1 VYNGFCRNITID
13 VGGNVGK
20 ADLMSMQ
27 IKINAVNQADAG
39 TCILSRNEAV
49 NCICMILRGKAAVR
63 GKGVNLLLGA
73 GSFLGINDFY
83 AGQYLCDY
91 VAIEDVTFFAF
102 PVSAAKGLKH
112 ILAAN
117 RDYGGLMVWAFSR
130 YITELGRL
138 YGEVCD
144 KAKQVGE
151 EVKAYYI
158 QYNEYGVAAGLNPRS
173 LTFAEELKPF
183 SARESLDA
191 RKLEYYREASRIPLE
206 KHKEYYLDSI
216 VMSEQQVED
225 EVAFINKLL
234 NACAEAAEYLEDVFY
249 CLINNSDKNLFLYV
263 ASLLVEVNQKG
274 TDTEVLSG
282 MLDELTDRINSIES
296 FLCERLGSHI
306 DVDRKRMEEVYVSV
320 ISGNAAVA
328 GLADE
333 EDSFTEN
340 LDEEHMNQI
349 KKILSGSLQQI
360 LTFSEWEEA
369 KAEAFRTAIESFIG
383 LEDRLS
389 VEDTVRKL
397 KREISKQ
404 FFDLYQDVFLHA
416 YAMKTL
422 PMAVEL
428 FLDYAYVDERLITEE
443 QLMQFCSFKKE
454 GQESP
459 CEVYTIREWLRLVYE
474 GKKEPS
480 RSDLDMTFEE
490 NLRDMKKRGLLTEEQ
505 MRAAATDRKT
515 RLDYEIHNMFACN
528 DRLVNGQISTFVPI
542 LYAEGLGWAPS
553 KSYLTKKK
561 VNELILRLMQKDPTV
576 FYREVMYRS
585 EALEI
590 EKEFVMKQVF
600 PEIILLPCNGVKAI
614 MWQEITGKRRD
625 SKARFLLPH
634 FYEGDPEDAM
644 VQTLGRFRWELCRTM
659 MGLSWNNI
667 QIKSLTS
674 EFCDYLQYYR
684 KNHELSEEKREKV
697 KLQLQKA
704 KNSTKEAFVQ
714 DYEIWVKYESAGA
727 VRLNKVAREL
737 LATYCP
743 FGIELR
749 NSLKTQPIFEDAM
762 GRFERGRSKK
772 VYELEMRYRV
782 LEREKGEL
790 PEALKENLNYYKNL

>member
-1 VYNGFCRNITID
+1 MYNEICRNVTI
-13 VGGNVGK
+13 NVVVNVRK
-20 ADLMSMQ
+20 ADIMSMQ
-27 IKINAVNQADAG
+27 IKINAVNQAEEG
-39 TCILSRNEAV
+39 TCILSRGEAV
-49 NCICMILRGKAAVR
+49 NCICMILRGKVAVC
-63 GKGVNLLLGA
+63 GKGVSLPLGA

-91 VAIEDVTFFAF
+91 VVVENVTFFAF
-102 PVSAAKGLKH
+102 PTSAAKGLKN
-112 ILAAN
+112 ILTAN
-117 RDYGGLMVWAFSR
+117 RDYGGLMVWAFAR
-130 YITELGRL
+130 YMAELRRL
-138 YGEVCD
+138 YDEICD
-144 KAKQVGE
+144 NAKLLSE
-151 EVKAYYI
+151 EIKKYYA
-158 QYNEYGVAAGLNPRS
+158 QYNEYGAVAGLNLRS

-183 SARESLDA
+183 IPAALDT
-191 RKLEYYREASRIPLE
+191 RKMEYYKEASRISLE

-216 VMSEQQVED
+216 VMSEQQVE
-225 EVAFINKLL
+225 EEAALVNTLL
-234 NACAEAAEYLEDVFY
+234 SACAEATEYLEDVFY

-263 ASLLVEVNQKG
+263 ASLLVEANQKG
-274 TDTEVLSG
+274 TDTGALSG
-282 MLDELTDRINSIES
+282 MLDELTDRINSTES
-296 FLCERLGSHI
+296 FLCERLGSRI
-306 DVDRKRMEEVYVSV
+306 DVNRKRMEEVYVSV
-320 ISGNAAVA
+320 ISGNVAVA
-328 GLADE
+328 GFVE
-333 EDSFTEN
+333 EEN
-340 LDEEHMNQI
+340 PVVETPDEEHMNQI
-349 KKILSGSLQQI
+349 KKILTGSLQQI
-360 LTFSEWEEA
+360 LAFAEWKEE
-369 KAEAFRTAIESFIG
+369 KAETFRTAIESFVG
-383 LEDRLS
+383 LADRLS
-389 VEDTVRKL
+389 AEDTVRKL
-397 KREISKQ
+397 KRDISKQ

-416 YAMKTL
+416 YSAKTL

-443 QLMQFCSFKKE
+443 QLAQFCSFKKE
-454 GQESP
+454 SQEAP

-480 RSDLDMTFEE
+480 RSELDMTFEE
-490 NLRDMKKRGLLTEEQ
+490 NLRDMRKRGMLTEEQ
-505 MRAAATDRKT
+505 MRAAATDRKV
-515 RLDYEIHNMFACN
+515 RLEYEIHNMFSGN

-542 LYAEGLGWAPS
+542 LYAEGLGWAPA

-561 VNELILRLMQKDPTV
+561 VNEVIRRLMKKDPTV

-585 EALEI
+585 EAFQI
-590 EKEFVMKQVF
+590 EKEFVMKQVL

-625 SKARFLLPH
+625 SQARFLLPH
-634 FYEGDPEDAM
+634 FYEGDPEDVM
-644 VQTLGRFRWELCRTM
+644 IQTLGRFRWELCRTM
-659 MGLSWNNI
+659 MGLAWNNI

-714 DYEIWVKYESAGA
+714 DYEIWMKYESAGA

-743 FGIELR
+743 LSVEIRNALR
-749 NSLKTQPIFEDAM
+749 SQPIFEDAM

-772 VYELEMRYRV
+772 VYELETRYRM

-790 PEALKENLNYYKNL
+790 PEALTENLNYYKNL

>member
-1 VYNGFCRNITID
+1 MGIQIT
-13 VGGNVGK
+13 
-20 ADLMSMQ
+20 
-27 IKINAVNQADAG
+27 INAVNQAEAG
-39 TCILSRNEAV
+39 TCILSREQAV
-49 NCICMILRGKAAVR
+49 NCICMILRGKVAVR
-63 GKGVNLLLGA
+63 GKGVNLPLGA
-73 GSFLGINDFY
+73 GSFLGIHDFY

-91 VAIEDVTFFAF
+91 VAIENVTFFAF
-102 PVSAAKGLKH
+102 PVSASKGLKH
-112 ILAAN
+112 ILTAN
-117 RDYGGLMVWAFSR
+117 RDYGGLMVWAFAR
-130 YITELGRL
+130 YITDLGRL
-138 YGEVCD
+138 YTEICDNAKALGEV
-144 KAKQVGE
+144 
-151 EVKAYYI
+151 VKEYYLK
-158 QYNEYGVAAGLNPRS
+158 YNECGTAAGLEPRS

-183 SARESLDA
+183 VPAGSLDL
-191 RKLEYYREASRIPLE
+191 RRIEYYKEAARISLE

-216 VMSEQQVED
+216 VMSEQQVE
-225 EVAFINKLL
+225 EESAIVNVLL
-234 NACAEAAEYLEDVFY
+234 GACAEATEYLEDIFY
-249 CLINNSDKNLFLYV
+249 CLINNGDKNLFLYV
-263 ASLLVEVNQKG
+263 ASLLVEANQKG
-274 TDTEVLSG
+274 ADTAALSG
-282 MLDELTDRINSIES
+282 MLDELTDQINSIES
-296 FLCERLGSHI
+296 FLCERLGSRI
-306 DVDRKRMEEVYVSV
+306 DVNRKRMEEVYVSV
-320 ISGNAAVA
+320 ISGNTAAA
-328 GLADE
+328 GLVEE
-333 EDSFTEN
+333 EDATAEI

-349 KKILSGSLQQI
+349 KKILNGSLQQI
-360 LTFSEWEEA
+360 LAFAEWEEERA
-369 KAEAFRTAIESFIG
+369 NAFRTAIESFIR

-389 VEDTVRKL
+389 AEDTVRKL
-397 KREISKQ
+397 KREISKL

-416 YAMKTL
+416 YGTKTL

-428 FLDYAYVDERLITEE
+428 FLDYAYIDERLITEE
-443 QLMQFCSFKKE
+443 QLMQFCSFKKDSSE
-454 GQESP
+454 GP
-459 CEVYTIREWLRLVYE
+459 CEVYTIREWLRLIYE

-480 RSDLDMTFEE
+480 RSELDMTFEE
-490 NLRDMKKRGLLTEEQ
+490 NLRDMKKRGMLTEEQ

-515 RLDYEIHNMFACN
+515 RLDYEIHNMFSCN

-542 LYAEGLGWAPS
+542 LYAEGLGWAPA

-561 VNELILRLMQKDPTV
+561 VNETILRLMKKDPTV

-585 EALEI
+585 EALEV

-625 SKARFLLPH
+625 SQARFLLPH
-634 FYEGDPEDAM
+634 FYEGDPEDVM
-644 VQTLGRFRWELCRTM
+644 IQTLGRFRWELCRTM
-659 MGLSWNNI
+659 MGLAWNNI

-674 EFCDYLQYYR
+674 EYCDYLQYYR

-743 FGIELR
+743 LSIELR
-749 NSLKTQPIFEDAM
+749 NSLRTQPIFEDAM

-772 VYELEMRYRV
+772 VYELEMRYRM

-790 PEALKENLNYYKNL
+790 PQALGETLNYYKNL

>member
-1 VYNGFCRNITID
+1 MYNEICRNVTI
-13 VGGNVGK
+13 NVVVNVRK
-20 ADLMSMQ
+20 ADIMSMQ
-27 IKINAVNQADAG
+27 IKINAVNQAEEG
-39 TCILSRNEAV
+39 TCILSRGEAV
-49 NCICMILRGKAAVR
+49 NCICMILRGKVAVC
-63 GKGVNLLLGA
+63 GKGVSLPLGA

-91 VAIEDVTFFAF
+91 VVVENVTFFAF
-102 PVSAAKGLKH
+102 PTSAAKGLKN
-112 ILAAN
+112 ILTAN
-117 RDYGGLMVWAFSR
+117 RDYGGLMVWAFAR
-130 YITELGRL
+130 YMAELRRL
-138 YGEVCD
+138 YDEICD
-144 KAKQVGE
+144 NAKLLSE
-151 EVKAYYI
+151 EIKKYYA
-158 QYNEYGVAAGLNPRS
+158 QYNEYGAVAGLNLRS

-183 SARESLDA
+183 IPAALDT
-191 RKLEYYREASRIPLE
+191 RKMEYYKEASRISLE

-216 VMSEQQVED
+216 VMSEQQVE
-225 EVAFINKLL
+225 EEAALVNTLL
-234 NACAEAAEYLEDVFY
+234 SACAEATEYLEDVFY

-263 ASLLVEVNQKG
+263 ASLLVEANQKG
-274 TDTEVLSG
+274 TDTGALSG
-282 MLDELTDRINSIES
+282 MLDELTDRINSTES
-296 FLCERLGSHI
+296 FLCERLGSRI
-306 DVDRKRMEEVYVSV
+306 DVNRKRMEEVYISV
-320 ISGNAAVA
+320 ISGNVAVA
-328 GLADE
+328 GFVE
-333 EDSFTEN
+333 EEN
-340 LDEEHMNQI
+340 PVVETPDEEHMNQI
-349 KKILSGSLQQI
+349 KKILTGSLQQI
-360 LTFSEWEEA
+360 LAFAEWKEE
-369 KAEAFRTAIESFIG
+369 KAEAFRTAIESFVG
-383 LEDRLS
+383 LADRLS
-389 VEDTVRKL
+389 AEDTVRKL
-397 KREISKQ
+397 KRDISKQ

-416 YAMKTL
+416 YSAKTL

-443 QLMQFCSFKKE
+443 QLAQFCSFKKE
-454 GQESP
+454 SQEAP

-480 RSDLDMTFEE
+480 RSELDMTFEE
-490 NLRDMKKRGLLTEEQ
+490 NLRDMRKRGMLTEEQ
-505 MRAAATDRKT
+505 MRAAATDRKV
-515 RLDYEIHNMFACN
+515 RLEYEIHNMFSGN

-542 LYAEGLGWAPS
+542 LYAEGLGWAPA

-561 VNELILRLMQKDPTV
+561 VNEVIRRLMKKDPTV

-585 EALEI
+585 EAFQI
-590 EKEFVMKQVF
+590 EKEFVMKQVL

-625 SKARFLLPH
+625 SQARFLLPH
-634 FYEGDPEDAM
+634 FYEGDPED
-644 VQTLGRFRWELCRTM
+644 VLIQTLGRFRWELCRTM
-659 MGLSWNNI
+659 MGLAWNNI

-714 DYEIWVKYESAGA
+714 DYEIWMKYESAGA

-743 FGIELR
+743 LSVEIRNALR
-749 NSLKTQPIFEDAM
+749 SQPIFEDAM

-772 VYELEMRYRV
+772 VYELETRYRM

-790 PEALKENLNYYKNL
+790 PEALTENLNYYKNL

>member
-1 VYNGFCRNITID
+1 
-13 VGGNVGK
+13 
-20 ADLMSMQ
+20 MSMQ
-27 IKINAVNQADAG
+27 ITINAVNQAESG
-39 TCILSRNEAV
+39 TCILSREESV
-49 NCICMILRGKAAVR
+49 NCICMILRGKVAVR
-63 GKGVNLLLGA
+63 GKGVNLPLGA
-73 GSFLGINDFY
+73 GSFLGIHDFY

-91 VAIEDVTFFAF
+91 VAIESVTFFAF
-102 PVSAAKGLKH
+102 PVSVSKGLKH
-112 ILAAN
+112 ILTAN

-130 YITELGRL
+130 FITDMGRL
-138 YGEVCD
+138 YAEICNN
-144 KAKQVGE
+144 AKVLGE
-151 EVKAYYI
+151 EVKQFYL
-158 QYNEYGVAAGLNPRS
+158 QYNECGTDAGLEPRS

-183 SARESLDA
+183 VPADNLELR
-191 RKLEYYREASRIPLE
+191 RMEYYKEAARIPLE

-216 VMSEQQVED
+216 VMSEQQVE
-225 EVAFINKLL
+225 EEAVLVNSLL
-234 NACAEAAEYLEDVFY
+234 QACAEATEYLEDVFY
-249 CLINNSDKNLFLYV
+249 CLINNGDQNLFLYV
-263 ASLLVEVNQKG
+263 AALLVEANRKG
-274 TDTEVLSG
+274 TDATALSG
-282 MLDELTDRINSIES
+282 MLDELTDRINSTES
-296 FLCERLGSHI
+296 FLCERLGSCI
-306 DVDRKRMEEVYVSV
+306 DVNRKRMEEVYVSV
-320 ISGNAAVA
+320 ISGNTAAA
-328 GLADE
+328 GLGEEADAIAE
-333 EDSFTEN
+333 
-340 LDEEHMNQI
+340 LPDEEHMNQI

-360 LTFSEWEEA
+360 LAFAEWEEERT
-369 KAEAFRTAIESFIG
+369 KAFSAAIESFVG
-383 LEDRLS
+383 LADRLS
-389 VEDTVRKL
+389 PEDMVRKL
-397 KREISKQ
+397 KREISKF

-416 YAMKTL
+416 YGMKTL

-428 FLDYAYVDERLITEE
+428 FLDYAYIDERLITEE
-443 QLMQFCSFKKE
+443 QLMQFCSFKKDMSE
-454 GQESP
+454 GP
-459 CEVYTIREWLRLVYE
+459 CEVYTIREWLCLIYE

-480 RSDLDMTFEE
+480 RSELDMTFEE
-490 NLRDMKKRGLLTEEQ
+490 NLRDMKKRGMLTEEQ

-515 RLDYEIHNMFACN
+515 RLDYEIHNMFSCN

-542 LYAEGLGWAPS
+542 LYAEGLGWDPS

-561 VNELILRLMQKDPTV
+561 VNETVLRLMKKDPTV

-585 EALEI
+585 EELEI

-625 SKARFLLPH
+625 SQARFLLPH
-634 FYEGDPEDAM
+634 FYEGDPEDVM
-644 VQTLGRFRWELCRTM
+644 IQTLGRFRWELCRTM
-659 MGLSWNNI
+659 MGLAWNNI

-674 EFCDYLQYYR
+674 EYCDYLQYYR

-704 KNSTKEAFVQ
+704 KNSTKETFVQ

-743 FGIELR
+743 FGVELR
-749 NSLKTQPIFEDAM
+749 SSLKTQPIFEDAM

-790 PEALKENLNYYKNL
+790 PQALVETLNYYKNL

>member
-1 VYNGFCRNITID
+1 
-13 VGGNVGK
+13 
-20 ADLMSMQ
+20 MSMQ
-27 IKINAVNQADAG
+27 IKINAVNQAEAG
-39 TCILSRNEAV
+39 SCILSRDEAV

-63 GKGVNLLLGA
+63 GKGINLSLGA
-73 GSFLGINDFY
+73 GSFLGINDYY
-83 AGQYLCDY
+83 AGRYLCDY
-91 VAIEDVTFFAF
+91 VAVENVTFFAF

-112 ILAAN
+112 ILSAN
-117 RDYGGLMVWAFSR
+117 RDYGGLMVWAFAR
-130 YITELGRL
+130 YIADLGRL
-138 YGEVCD
+138 YGEICD
-144 KAKQVGE
+144 NAKQLNE
-151 EVKAYYI
+151 EVKKYYI
-158 QYNEYGVAAGLNPRS
+158 QYKEYGVAAGLEPRS
-173 LTFAEELKPF
+173 LAFAEELKPF
-183 SARESLDA
+183 VERRPDT
-191 RKLEYYREASRIPLE
+191 RKLDYYREAARISLE
-206 KHKEYYLDSI
+206 KHKEYYVDSI
-216 VMSEQQVED
+216 VMSEQQVE
-225 EVAFINKLL
+225 EEAALVNSLL
-234 NACAEAAEYLEDVFY
+234 LACAEAAEHLEDAFY

-263 ASLLVEVNQKG
+263 ASLLVEANQKG
-274 TDTEVLSG
+274 TETAGLSG
-282 MLDELTDRINSIES
+282 ILDELTDRINSIEG
-296 FLCERLGSHI
+296 FLCDRLGSRV
-306 DVDRKRMEEVYVSV
+306 DVDRKRMEEVYISV

-328 GLADE
+328 GLTE
-333 EDSFTEN
+333 EDSATEAP
-340 LDEEHMNQI
+340 DEEHMSQI
-349 KKILSGSLQQI
+349 KKILQGSLRQI
-360 LTFSEWEEA
+360 LAFAEWEEE
-369 KAEAFRTAIESFIG
+369 KAEAFRAAVETFIG

-389 VEDTVRKL
+389 ADDTVRKL
-397 KREISKQ
+397 KRDISKL

-416 YAMKTL
+416 YPEKNL

-443 QLMQFCSFKKE
+443 QLMQFCSFKIE
-454 GQESP
+454 SQEAP
-459 CEVYTIREWLRLVYE
+459 CEVYTIREWLRMIYE

-480 RSDLDMTFEE
+480 RNDLDMTFEE
-490 NLRDMKKRGLLTEEQ
+490 YLRDMKKRGALTEEQ

-515 RLDYEIHNMFACN
+515 RLDYEVHSMFAYN

-542 LYAEGLGWAPS
+542 LYTEGLGWAPS

-561 VNELILRLMQKDPTV
+561 VNEFILRLLQKDPTV

-585 EALEI
+585 EALGI
-590 EKEFVMKQVF
+590 EKEYVMKQVL
-600 PEIILLPCNGVKAI
+600 PEIILLPCNGIKAI

-634 FYEGDPEDAM
+634 FFEGDPEDAM
-644 VQTLGRFRWELCRTM
+644 IQTFGRFRWELCRTM
-659 MGLSWNNI
+659 MGLAWNNL

-674 EFCDYLQYYR
+674 EYCDYLQYYR

-714 DYEIWVKYESAGA
+714 DYEIWIKYEAAGA

-743 FGIELR
+743 FGVKFR
-749 NSLKTQPIFEDAM
+749 NALKSQPIFEDAM

-790 PEALKENLNYYKNL
+790 PEALTETLNYYKNL

>member
-1 VYNGFCRNITID
+1 MYNEICRNVTI
-13 VGGNVGK
+13 NVVVNVRK
-20 ADLMSMQ
+20 ADIMSMQ
-27 IKINAVNQADAG
+27 IKINAVNQAEEG
-39 TCILSRNEAV
+39 TCILSRGEAV
-49 NCICMILRGKAAVR
+49 NCICMILRGKVAVC
-63 GKGVNLLLGA
+63 GKGVSLPLGA

-91 VAIEDVTFFAF
+91 VVVENVTFFAF
-102 PVSAAKGLKH
+102 PTSAAKGLKN
-112 ILAAN
+112 ILTAN
-117 RDYGGLMVWAFSR
+117 RDYGGLMVWAFAR
-130 YITELGRL
+130 YMAELRRL
-138 YGEVCD
+138 YDEICD
-144 KAKQVGE
+144 NAKLLSE
-151 EVKAYYI
+151 EIKKYYA
-158 QYNEYGVAAGLNPRS
+158 QYNEYGAVAGLNLRS

-183 SARESLDA
+183 IPAALDA
-191 RKLEYYREASRIPLE
+191 RKMEYYKEASRISLE

-216 VMSEQQVED
+216 VMSEQQVE
-225 EVAFINKLL
+225 EEAALVNTLL
-234 NACAEAAEYLEDVFY
+234 SACAEATEYLEDVFY

-263 ASLLVEVNQKG
+263 ASLLVEANQKG
-274 TDTEVLSG
+274 TDTGALSG
-282 MLDELTDRINSIES
+282 MLDELTDRINSTES
-296 FLCERLGSHI
+296 FLCERLGSRI
-306 DVDRKRMEEVYVSV
+306 DVNRKRMEEVYVSV
-320 ISGNAAVA
+320 ISGNVAVA
-328 GLADE
+328 GFVE
-333 EDSFTEN
+333 EEN
-340 LDEEHMNQI
+340 PVVETPDEEHMNQI
-349 KKILSGSLQQI
+349 KKILTGSLQQI
-360 LTFSEWEEA
+360 LAFAEWREE
-369 KAEAFRTAIESFIG
+369 KAEAFRTAIESFVG
-383 LEDRLS
+383 LADRLS
-389 VEDTVRKL
+389 AEDTVRKL
-397 KREISKQ
+397 KRDISKQ

-416 YAMKTL
+416 YSAKTL

-443 QLMQFCSFKKE
+443 QLAQFCSFKKE
-454 GQESP
+454 SQEAP

-480 RSDLDMTFEE
+480 RSELDMTFEE
-490 NLRDMKKRGLLTEEQ
+490 NLRDMRKRGMLTEEQ
-505 MRAAATDRKT
+505 MRAAATDRKV
-515 RLDYEIHNMFACN
+515 RLEYEIHNMFSGN

-542 LYAEGLGWAPS
+542 LYAEGLGWAPA

-561 VNELILRLMQKDPTV
+561 VNEVIRRLMKKDPTV

-585 EALEI
+585 EAFQI
-590 EKEFVMKQVF
+590 EKEFVMKQVL

-625 SKARFLLPH
+625 SQARFLLPH
-634 FYEGDPEDAM
+634 FYEGDPEDVM
-644 VQTLGRFRWELCRTM
+644 IQTLGRFRWELCRTM
-659 MGLSWNNI
+659 MGLAWNNI

-714 DYEIWVKYESAGA
+714 DYEIWMKYESAGA

-743 FGIELR
+743 LSVEIRNALR
-749 NSLKTQPIFEDAM
+749 SQPIFEDAM

-772 VYELEMRYRV
+772 VYELETRYRM

-790 PEALKENLNYYKNL
+790 PEALTENLNYYKNL

>member
-1 VYNGFCRNITID
+1 MYNEICRNVTI
-13 VGGNVGK
+13 NVVVNVRK
-20 ADLMSMQ
+20 ADIMSMQ
-27 IKINAVNQADAG
+27 IKINAVNQAEEG
-39 TCILSRNEAV
+39 TCILSRGEAV
-49 NCICMILRGKAAVR
+49 NCICMILRGKVAVC
-63 GKGVNLLLGA
+63 GKGVSLPLGA

-91 VAIEDVTFFAF
+91 VVVENVTFFAF
-102 PVSAAKGLKH
+102 PTSAAKGLKN
-112 ILAAN
+112 ILTAN
-117 RDYGGLMVWAFSR
+117 RDYGGLMVWAFAR
-130 YITELGRL
+130 YMAELRRL
-138 YGEVCD
+138 YDEICD
-144 KAKQVGE
+144 NAKLLSE
-151 EVKAYYI
+151 EIKKYYA
-158 QYNEYGVAAGLNPRS
+158 QYNEYGAVAGLNLRS

-183 SARESLDA
+183 IPAALDT
-191 RKLEYYREASRIPLE
+191 RKMEYYKEASRISLE

-216 VMSEQQVED
+216 VMSEQQVE
-225 EVAFINKLL
+225 EEAALVNTLL
-234 NACAEAAEYLEDVFY
+234 SACAEATEYLEDVFY

-263 ASLLVEVNQKG
+263 ASLLVEANQKG
-274 TDTEVLSG
+274 TDTGALSG
-282 MLDELTDRINSIES
+282 MLDELTDRINSTES
-296 FLCERLGSHI
+296 FLCERLGSRI
-306 DVDRKRMEEVYVSV
+306 DVNRKRMEEVYVSV
-320 ISGNAAVA
+320 ISGNVAVA
-328 GLADE
+328 GFVE
-333 EDSFTEN
+333 EEN
-340 LDEEHMNQI
+340 PVVETPDEEHMNQI
-349 KKILSGSLQQI
+349 KKILTGSLQQI
-360 LTFSEWEEA
+360 LAFAEWREE
-369 KAEAFRTAIESFIG
+369 KAEAFRTAIESFVG
-383 LEDRLS
+383 LADRLS
-389 VEDTVRKL
+389 AEDTVRKL
-397 KREISKQ
+397 KRDISKQ

-416 YAMKTL
+416 YSAKTL

-443 QLMQFCSFKKE
+443 QLAQFCSFKKE
-454 GQESP
+454 SQEAP

-480 RSDLDMTFEE
+480 RSELDMTFEE
-490 NLRDMKKRGLLTEEQ
+490 NLRDMRKRGMLTEEQ
-505 MRAAATDRKT
+505 MRAAATDRKV
-515 RLDYEIHNMFACN
+515 RLEYEIHNMFSGN

-542 LYAEGLGWAPS
+542 LYAEGLGWAPA

-561 VNELILRLMQKDPTV
+561 VNEVIRRLMKKDPTV

-585 EALEI
+585 EAFQI
-590 EKEFVMKQVF
+590 EKEFVMKQVL

-625 SKARFLLPH
+625 SQARFLLPH
-634 FYEGDPEDAM
+634 FYEGDPEDVM
-644 VQTLGRFRWELCRTM
+644 IQTLGRFRWELCRTM
-659 MGLSWNNI
+659 MGLAWNNI

-714 DYEIWVKYESAGA
+714 DYEIWMKYESAGA

-743 FGIELR
+743 LSVEIRNALR
-749 NSLKTQPIFEDAM
+749 SQPIFEDAM

-772 VYELEMRYRV
+772 VYELETRYRM

-790 PEALKENLNYYKNL
+790 PEALTENLNYYKNL

>member
-1 VYNGFCRNITID
+1 
-13 VGGNVGK
+13 
-20 ADLMSMQ
+20 MSMQ
-27 IKINAVNQADAG
+27 IKINAVNQAEAG
-39 TCILSRNEAV
+39 SCILSRDEAV

-63 GKGVNLLLGA
+63 GKGVNLSLGA

-83 AGQYLCDY
+83 AGRYLCDY
-91 VAIEDVTFFAF
+91 VAVENVTFFAF
-102 PVSAAKGLKH
+102 PVSTAKGLKH
-112 ILAAN
+112 ILSAN
-117 RDYGGLMVWAFSR
+117 RDYGGLMVWAFAR
-130 YITELGRL
+130 YIAELGRL
-138 YGEVCD
+138 YGEICD
-144 KAKQVGE
+144 NAKLLGE
-151 EVKAYYI
+151 EVKKYYL
-158 QYNEYGVAAGLNPRS
+158 QYNECGTAAGLNPRS
-173 LTFAEELKPF
+173 LAFAEELKPF
-183 SARESLDA
+183 SVSGPDK
-191 RKLEYYREASRIPLE
+191 RKLEYYKEAARISLE

-216 VMSEQQVED
+216 VMSEQQVEE
-225 EVAFINKLL
+225 EVALVNTLL
-234 NACAEAAEYLEDVFY
+234 TACAEATEYLEDAFY
-249 CLINNSDKNLFLYV
+249 CLINSSDKNLFLYV
-263 ASLLVEVNQKG
+263 AMLLVEANQKES
-274 TDTEVLSG
+274 DVEVLSG
-282 MLDELTDRINSIES
+282 VLDELTDRINSAES
-296 FLCERLGSHI
+296 FLCERLGSRI

-328 GLADE
+328 GFE
-333 EDSFTEN
+333 KEDAVTED
-340 LDEEHMNQI
+340 LDEEHMSQI

-360 LTFSEWEEA
+360 LAFAAWTEE
-369 KAEAFRTAIESFIG
+369 KAEVFRTAVERFIES
-383 LEDRLS
+383 EDKLS
-389 VEDTVRKL
+389 TEDTMHKL
-397 KREISKQ
+397 KRDISKQ
-404 FFDLYQDVFLHA
+404 FFDLYQDVFLQA
-416 YAMKTL
+416 YTMKTL

-428 FLDYAYVDERLITEE
+428 FLDYAFVDERLITEE

-454 GQESP
+454 KQEAP

-490 NLRDMKKRGLLTEEQ
+490 NLRDMKKRGLLTDEQ
-505 MRAAATDRKT
+505 MRAAATDRKN
-515 RLDYEIHNMFACN
+515 RLDYEIHNMFSCN

-585 EALEI
+585 EELGI

-600 PEIILLPCNGVKAI
+600 PEIILLPCNGVKAV

-634 FYEGDPEDAM
+634 FYEGDPEDVM
-644 VQTLGRFRWELCRTM
+644 IQTFGRFRWELCRTM
-659 MGLSWNNI
+659 MGLAWNNI

-674 EFCDYLQYYR
+674 EYCDYLQYYR

-697 KLQLQKA
+697 KLQIQKA

-714 DYEIWVKYESAGA
+714 DYEIWIKYEAAGA

-743 FGIELR
+743 LGIALR
-749 NSLKTQPIFEDAM
+749 NSLKSQPIFEDAM

-790 PEALKENLNYYKNL
+790 PVALAETLNYYKNL

>member
-1 VYNGFCRNITID
+1 MGIQIT
-13 VGGNVGK
+13 
-20 ADLMSMQ
+20 
-27 IKINAVNQADAG
+27 INAVNQAEAG
-39 TCILSRNEAV
+39 TCILSREQAV
-49 NCICMILRGKAAVR
+49 NCICMILRGKVAVR
-63 GKGVNLLLGA
+63 GKGVNLPLGA
-73 GSFLGINDFY
+73 GSFLGIHDFY

-91 VAIEDVTFFAF
+91 VAIENVTFFAF
-102 PVSAAKGLKH
+102 PVSASKGLKH
-112 ILAAN
+112 ILTAN
-117 RDYGGLMVWAFSR
+117 RDYGGLMVWAFAR
-130 YITELGRL
+130 YITDLGRL
-138 YGEVCD
+138 YTEICDNAKALGEV
-144 KAKQVGE
+144 
-151 EVKAYYI
+151 VKEYYLK
-158 QYNEYGVAAGLNPRS
+158 YNECGIAAGLEPRS

-183 SARESLDA
+183 VPAGSLDL
-191 RKLEYYREASRIPLE
+191 RRIEYYKEAARISLE

-216 VMSEQQVED
+216 VMSEQQVE
-225 EVAFINKLL
+225 EESAIVNVLL
-234 NACAEAAEYLEDVFY
+234 GACAEATEYLEDIFY
-249 CLINNSDKNLFLYV
+249 CLINNGDKNLFLYV
-263 ASLLVEVNQKG
+263 ASLLVEANQKG
-274 TDTEVLSG
+274 ADTAALSG
-282 MLDELTDRINSIES
+282 MLDELTDQINSMEI
-296 FLCERLGSHI
+296 FLCERLGSRI
-306 DVDRKRMEEVYVSV
+306 DVNRKRMEEVYVSV
-320 ISGNAAVA
+320 ISGNTAAA
-328 GLADE
+328 GLVEE
-333 EDSFTEN
+333 EDATAEI

-349 KKILSGSLQQI
+349 KKILNGSLQQI
-360 LTFSEWEEA
+360 LAFAEWEEERA
-369 KAEAFRTAIESFIG
+369 NAFRTAIESFIR

-389 VEDTVRKL
+389 AEDTVRKL
-397 KREISKQ
+397 KREISKL

-416 YAMKTL
+416 YGTKTL

-428 FLDYAYVDERLITEE
+428 FLDYAYIDERLITEK
-443 QLMQFCSFKKE
+443 QLMQFCSFKKDSSE
-454 GQESP
+454 GP
-459 CEVYTIREWLRLVYE
+459 CEVYTIREWLRLIYE

-480 RSDLDMTFEE
+480 RSELDMTFEE
-490 NLRDMKKRGLLTEEQ
+490 NLRDMKKRGMLTEEQ

-515 RLDYEIHNMFACN
+515 RLDYEIHNMFSCN

-542 LYAEGLGWAPS
+542 LYAEGLGWAPA

-561 VNELILRLMQKDPTV
+561 VNETILRLMKKDPTV

-625 SKARFLLPH
+625 SQARFLLPH
-634 FYEGDPEDAM
+634 FYEGDPEDVM
-644 VQTLGRFRWELCRTM
+644 IQTLGRFRWELCRTM
-659 MGLSWNNI
+659 MGLAWNNI

-674 EFCDYLQYYR
+674 EYCDYLQYYR

-743 FGIELR
+743 LSIELR
-749 NSLKTQPIFEDAM
+749 NSLRTQPIFEDAM

-772 VYELEMRYRV
+772 VYELEMRYRM

-790 PEALKENLNYYKNL
+790 PQALGETLNYYKNL

>member
-1 VYNGFCRNITID
+1 
-13 VGGNVGK
+13 
-20 ADLMSMQ
+20 MSMQ
-27 IKINAVNQADAG
+27 IKINAVNQAEAG
-39 TCILSRNEAV
+39 SCILSRDEAV

-63 GKGVNLLLGA
+63 GKGINLSLGA

-83 AGQYLCDY
+83 AGRYLCDY
-91 VAIEDVTFFAF
+91 VAVENVTFFAF

-112 ILAAN
+112 ILSAN
-117 RDYGGLMVWAFSR
+117 RDYGGLMVWAFAR
-130 YITELGRL
+130 YIAELGRL
-138 YGEVCD
+138 YGEICD
-144 KAKQVGE
+144 NAKLLGE
-151 EVKAYYI
+151 EVKKYYI
-158 QYNEYGVAAGLNPRS
+158 QYNECGAAAGLNPRG

-183 SARESLDA
+183 SESGPDK
-191 RKLEYYREASRIPLE
+191 RKLEYYKEAARISLE

-216 VMSEQQVED
+216 VMSEQQVEE
-225 EVAFINKLL
+225 EVVLVNTLL
-234 NACAEAAEYLEDVFY
+234 TACAEATEYLEDAFY
-249 CLINNSDKNLFLYV
+249 CLINSSEKNLFLYV
-263 ASLLVEVNQKG
+263 AMLLVEANQKG
-274 TDTEVLSG
+274 ADVEVLSG
-282 MLDELTDRINSIES
+282 VLDELTDRINSAES
-296 FLCERLGSHI
+296 FLCERLGSRI

-328 GLADE
+328 GFKK
-333 EDSFTEN
+333 EDAVTEDF
-340 LDEEHMNQI
+340 DEEHMSQI

-360 LTFSEWEEA
+360 LAFAAWTEE
-369 KAEAFRTAIESFIG
+369 KAEAFRTAVERFIES
-383 LEDRLS
+383 EDKLS
-389 VEDTVRKL
+389 TEDTMRKL
-397 KREISKQ
+397 KRDISKQ
-404 FFDLYQDVFLHA
+404 FFDLYQDVFLKA
-416 YAMKTL
+416 YTMKTL

-428 FLDYAYVDERLITEE
+428 FLDYAFVDERLITEE

-454 GQESP
+454 KQEAP

-515 RLDYEIHNMFACN
+515 RLDYEIHNMFSCN

-553 KSYLTKKK
+553 KSYLTKKR

-585 EALEI
+585 EELEI

-600 PEIILLPCNGVKAI
+600 PEIILLPCNGVKAV

-634 FYEGDPEDAM
+634 FYEGDPEDVM
-644 VQTLGRFRWELCRTM
+644 IQTFGRFRWELCRTM
-659 MGLSWNNI
+659 MGLAWNNI

-674 EFCDYLQYYR
+674 EYCDYLQYYR

-697 KLQLQKA
+697 KLQIQKA

-714 DYEIWVKYESAGA
+714 DYEIWIKYEAAGA

-743 FGIELR
+743 LGIALR
-749 NSLKTQPIFEDAM
+749 NSLKSQPIFEDAM

-790 PEALKENLNYYKNL
+790 PIALAETLNYYKNL

>member
-1 VYNGFCRNITID
+1 
-13 VGGNVGK
+13 
-20 ADLMSMQ
+20 MSMQ
-27 IKINAVNQADAG
+27 IKINAVNQAEAG
-39 TCILSRNEAV
+39 SCILSRDEAV
-49 NCICMILRGKAAVR
+49 NCICMILRGKVAVR
-63 GKGVNLLLGA
+63 GKGINLSLGA

-83 AGQYLCDY
+83 AGRYLCDY
-91 VAIEDVTFFAF
+91 VAVENVTFFAF

-112 ILAAN
+112 ILSAN
-117 RDYGGLMVWAFSR
+117 RDYGGLMVWAFAR
-130 YITELGRL
+130 YIAELGRL
-138 YGEVCD
+138 YGEICD
-144 KAKQVGE
+144 NAKLLGE
-151 EVKAYYI
+151 EVKKYYI
-158 QYNEYGVAAGLNPRS
+158 QYNECGAAAGLNPRG
-173 LTFAEELKPF
+173 LAFAEELKPF
-183 SARESLDA
+183 SESGPDK
-191 RKLEYYREASRIPLE
+191 RKLEYYKEAARISLE

-216 VMSEQQVED
+216 VMSEQQVEE
-225 EVAFINKLL
+225 EVVLVNTLL
-234 NACAEAAEYLEDVFY
+234 TACAEATEYLEDAFY
-249 CLINNSDKNLFLYV
+249 CLINSSEKNLFLYV
-263 ASLLVEVNQKG
+263 AMLLVEANQKG
-274 TDTEVLSG
+274 ADVEVLSG
-282 MLDELTDRINSIES
+282 VLDELTDRINSAES
-296 FLCERLGSHI
+296 FLCERLGSRI

-328 GLADE
+328 GFE
-333 EDSFTEN
+333 KEDAVTED
-340 LDEEHMNQI
+340 LDEEHMSQI

-360 LTFSEWEEA
+360 LAFAAWTEE
-369 KAEAFRTAIESFIG
+369 KAEAFRTAVERFIES
-383 LEDRLS
+383 EDKLS
-389 VEDTVRKL
+389 IEDTMRKL
-397 KREISKQ
+397 KRDISKQ
-404 FFDLYQDVFLHA
+404 FFDLYQDVFLKA
-416 YAMKTL
+416 YTMKTL

-428 FLDYAYVDERLITEE
+428 FLDYAFVDERLITEE

-454 GQESP
+454 KQEAP

-515 RLDYEIHNMFACN
+515 RLDYEIHNMFSCN

-585 EALEI
+585 EELGI

-600 PEIILLPCNGVKAI
+600 PEIILLPCNGVKAV

-634 FYEGDPEDAM
+634 FYEGDPEDVM
-644 VQTLGRFRWELCRTM
+644 IQTFGRFRWELCRTM
-659 MGLSWNNI
+659 MGLAWNNI

-674 EFCDYLQYYR
+674 EYCDYLQYYR

-697 KLQLQKA
+697 KLQIQKA

-714 DYEIWVKYESAGA
+714 DYEIWIKYEAAGA

-743 FGIELR
+743 LGIALR
-749 NSLKTQPIFEDAM
+749 NSLKSQPIFEDAM

-790 PEALKENLNYYKNL
+790 PIALAETLNYYKNL